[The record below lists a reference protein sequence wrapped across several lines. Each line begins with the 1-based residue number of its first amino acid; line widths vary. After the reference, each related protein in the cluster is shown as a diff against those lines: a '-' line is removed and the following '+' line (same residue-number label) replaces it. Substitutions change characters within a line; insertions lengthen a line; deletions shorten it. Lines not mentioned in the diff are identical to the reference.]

1 MRDLIQRY
9 GLALSITFAGLAAF
23 WLLMLVIFPYVFL
36 GEQSFRP
43 YLPVAQIGG
52 PNDNYTL
59 SNYITF
65 FTSPIHV
72 HVFLL
77 TVFFSAEPVRSFADA
92 RACDLRAHAAWCRPS
107 ATSSACLLSTASPIC

>member
-1 MRDLIQRY
+1 MGRVSRRPPRLAQHRTTSPSVSWRQWMRDLIQRY

-59 SNYITF
+59 SNYVTF

-77 TVFFSAEPVRSFADA
+77 TVFFSSLVTVLTLALA
-92 RACDLRAHAAWCRPS
+92 
-107 ATSSACLLSTASPIC
+107 